1 MPLSFYH
8 GGKIYRDWV
17 DVTPSEAYELFLRD
31 PDSFKS
37 SAVAPGQ
44 ALEAFRTASTQAES
58 VLCITL
64 SSGLSGTHDSAV
76 AARELARE
84 ELPGVTIEVLDSLQ
98 CTAAQGFI
106 VLAAARKAA
115 EGGSLAEVTAVA
127 RDMMARV
134 GFIIF
139 LDTIRHVYRSGR
151 IPKVASQ
158 IGSALNVKP
167 LLTMSPAGVL
177 RFMGVARNHKGGVER
192 LIKAMRERVG
202 TCPVHVAVTHAYAP
216 EEAEKLKERIAS
228 EFCCVELWISEFSP
242 LMGYACGTGTVGVA
256 FYHEEQAQRVP
267 GHFRLP
273 SSQTGRNPL

>member
-8 GGKIYRDWV
+8 GGRIYRDWV
-17 DVTPSEAYELFLRD
+17 DVTPSQAYEMFLQD

-64 SSGLSGTHDSAV
+64 SSRLSATHDA
-76 AARELARE
+76 AADARELARE
-84 ELPGVTIEVLDSLQ
+84 ELPGITIEVLDSLQ

-106 VLAAARKAA
+106 ALAAARKAQ
-115 EGGSLAEVTAVA
+115 EGGDLAEVAAVA
-127 RDMMARV
+127 RDMMSRV

-167 LLTMSPAGVL
+167 ILTMSPSGVL
-177 RFMGVARNHKGGVER
+177 SFMGVARSHKSGIER
-192 LIKAMRERVG
+192 LLKAMRERVG
-202 TCPVHVAVTHAYAP
+202 TSAVHVAVTHAYAP
-216 EEAEKLKERIAS
+216 EEAEKLRERIAAD
-228 EFCCVELWISEFSP
+228 FCCVELWTSEFSP

-256 FYHEEQAQRVP
+256 FYTEA
-267 GHFRLP
+267 
-273 SSQTGRNPL
+273 